1 MYKTL
6 PQMLKERA
14 ELHPDVS
21 AQYYKNGKS
30 DFLQISYKELYQK
43 LKERGILVRHFDK
56 EKIKDYNRI
65 TVGTKAEMDSLLS
78 AIAEILKEL

>member
-1 MYKTL
+1 M
-6 PQMLKERA
+6 
-14 ELHPDVS
+14 
-21 AQYYKNGKS
+21 
-30 DFLQISYKELYQK
+30 K

-65 TVGTKAEMDSLLS
+65 TVGTQEEMETLIS

>member
-1 MYKTL
+1 MVKI
-6 PQMLKERA
+6 EVR
-14 ELHPDVS
+14 VS
-21 AQYYKNGKS
+21 TDY
-30 DFLQISYKELYQK
+30 
-43 LKERGILVRHFDK
+43 DK